1 MSVFTD
7 VAAEGILL
15 AGGGR
20 AILLQ
25 IADPAVGAGVARHSD
40 FAHRP
45 LDRLTNT
52 VTYAYAT
59 VFATDAELAAIVEKV
74 NRAHGPVVAAGDGT
88 TPGYSAF
95 DPDSQLWVAA
105 TLYETAL
112 GVYER
117 VFGPLCPVS
126 AENVYQQYSVLGTT
140 LQVPRNRW
148 PTDLAAFRRYWDD
161 AIGRLEV
168 SDDARRVA
176 HDLLH
181 PRVAPIWLR
190 IAMPVVRL
198 FTTGLLPAELR
209 VAYAL
214 PWSRGA
220 ERRFAIVFGAIALVY
235 RALPRSVRSLPM
247 RHYLARMRS
256 GLATTH

>member
-25 IADPAVGAGVARHSD
+25 IADSAVGAGVARHSD
-40 FAHRP
+40 FANRP

-59 VFATDAELAAIVEKV
+59 VFATDAERAAIVEKV
-74 NRAHGPVVAAGDGT
+74 NRAHRPVVSAGDAT
-88 TPGYSAF
+88 TPAYSAF
-95 DPDSQLWVAA
+95 DPASQLWVAA
-105 TLYETAL
+105 TLYESAL

-117 VFGPLCPVS
+117 VFGPLCPEL
-126 AENVYQQYSVLGTT
+126 AESVYQQYSVLGTA
-140 LQVPRNRW
+140 LQVRRSSW
-148 PTDLAAFRRYWDD
+148 PTDLAAFRRYWND
-161 AIGRLEV
+161 AVSALVV

-190 IAMPVVRL
+190 AVMPVVRL
-198 FTTGLLPAELR
+198 FTIGLLPAELR
-209 VAYAL
+209 VAFRL
-214 PWSRGA
+214 PWNRWA
-220 ERRFAIVFGAIALVY
+220 ERRFALVFGAVALVY
-235 RALPRSVRSLPM
+235 RALPRNVRSLPM
-247 RHYLARMRS
+247 RHYLSRMRS
-256 GLATTH
+256 GMVKTN